1 MTLRSR
7 RCASSC
13 SRSCSLS
20 CSTLIKLPVCWLNKQ
35 AQPVRHTDCTHA
47 LLLSLLPFPLFLWV
61 YVMPFVCYCLCE
73 NFFDMATETD
83 GRLYVCVCECM
94 RVCGC
99 ACHMARS
106 RKIIFTCQPK
116 IVRKPLPLPRH
127 PPFTDYATCSA
138 TGSDCS
144 VVMRAKRASTGRAR
158 ARSEMKNGQK
168 WLKISM

>member
-1 MTLRSR
+1 
-7 RCASSC
+7 
-13 SRSCSLS
+13 
-20 CSTLIKLPVCWLNKQ
+20 
-35 AQPVRHTDCTHA
+35 
-47 LLLSLLPFPLFLWV
+47 
-61 YVMPFVCYCLCE
+61 MPFVCYCLCE

-83 GRLYVCVCECM
+83 GRLCVCV

-138 TGSDCS
+138 TGSACS
-144 VVMRAKRASTGRAR
+144 VVMRAKSQHRQSQSQIRNEKWPKMAENLNGVSFEAQRQER
-158 ARSEMKNGQK
+158 ESSELLINHLKRSPAATIMCQRSHQTDFNLIK
-168 WLKISM
+168 